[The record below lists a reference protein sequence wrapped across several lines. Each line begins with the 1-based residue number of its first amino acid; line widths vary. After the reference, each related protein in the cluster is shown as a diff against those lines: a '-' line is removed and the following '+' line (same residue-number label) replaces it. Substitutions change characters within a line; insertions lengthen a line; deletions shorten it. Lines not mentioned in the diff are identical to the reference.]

1 MMNEEEYIRNKMGN
15 KCSFR
20 VPDGYFEQL
29 TARVMSQL
37 PEERAQQK
45 PALVK
50 RLRPLLYAAACICIA
65 VFSVAIYFNHKD
77 AEQQQV
83 AAINAPQQDVY
94 YTDTYIDEAA
104 DYAMLDNEEIY
115 YSLLADI

>member
-1 MMNEEEYIRNKMGN
+1 MNEEDYIRNKMGN
-15 KCSFR
+15 NPFR
-20 VPDGYFEQL
+20 VPEGYFEHL
-29 TARVMSQL
+29 TPRIMSQL
-37 PEERAQQK
+37 PGQPVQQK

-50 RLRPLLYAAACICIA
+50 RLRPLLYAAACICVA

-77 AEQQQV
+77 VDQPLASTQQQ
-83 AAINAPQQDVY
+83 DTY
-94 YTDTYIDEAA
+94 YNDTYIDEVA